1 MIERKCNPDRIIYF
15 DILKILAALGVI
27 IIHVSSEGWKISNPM
42 SENFVVRTVYMC
54 VVYWAVPV
62 FVMISGA
69 LFLSKE
75 KSTRKIY
82 RNNIMPL
89 IIAFLFWSG
98 VYAILPFSTTRQDK
112 SMLESFISGEYHMWF
127 VFMIIGLYMII
138 PFLRKIIQSTRLT
151 YYFLTLSFVFA
162 FLAPQTL
169 AVLDTKYSGIAY
181 FVNEDIKYLNLHM
194 VLGYTG
200 YFILGYLL
208 HTKALYKKVRIFI
221 YILGCAGLLVTVV
234 ATTAVSMKA
243 GKPSMF
249 FLDYLSPNVL
259 CMSCA
264 VFCFAKEHFNI
275 AKHER
280 TKTVLKNL
288 SEATFGLYLI
298 HVLII
303 TIFSHFFNISSISFD
318 AIISV
323 PVVSV
328 LIYLISMLIS
338 LGLTK
343 IPFVGKYI
351 V

>member
-1 MIERKCNPDRIIYF
+1 
-15 DILKILAALGVI
+15 
-27 IIHVSSEGWKISNPM
+27 
-42 SENFVVRTVYMC
+42 
-54 VVYWAVPV
+54 
-62 FVMISGA
+62 
-69 LFLSKE
+69 
-75 KSTRKIY
+75 
-82 RNNIMPL
+82 
-89 IIAFLFWSG
+89 
-98 VYAILPFSTTRQDK
+98 
-112 SMLESFISGEYHMWF
+112 MWF
-127 VFMIIGLYMII
+127 VFMIIGLYMIV
-138 PFLRKIIQSTRLT
+138 PFLRKIIQRARLT

-162 FLAPQTL
+162 FLVPQVI

-194 VLGYTG
+194 VMGYTG

-208 HTKALYKKVRIFI
+208 HTKALAKKIRIII
-221 YILGCAGLLVTVV
+221 YVLGCAGLLVTVV
-234 ATTAVSMKA
+234 ATTVVSMKA